1 MRIRRRRCVSEWR
14 TLDSSVAW
22 TKISSSKSLPSL
34 GEPDVETGDDE
45 GFDDGCGELLS
56 SDVDVPDVDIV
67 QVVRKLSEQAAEN
80 DGPTIAYFCVIR
92 EIRDTERSY
101 VRDLDILNGVRFSKG
116 K

>member
-1 MRIRRRRCVSEWR
+1 MRICRRRCVSEWR
-14 TLDSSVAW
+14 TLDSSVTW
-22 TKISSSKSLPSL
+22 TKLSSSKSLPSL
-34 GEPDVETGDDE
+34 GGSDLETGVDE

-67 QVVRKLSEQAAEN
+67 QVVRKLSEQAADE
-80 DGPTIAYFCVIR
+80 PTIAYFCVIR

-101 VRDLDILNGVRFSKG
+101 VRDLDILNGVRFSTKG